1 MSKIIEYKGV
11 EIVRKELIVLKNVDF
26 SLEESEFTYLIGR
39 VGSGKSSLLKTMYA
53 EIPVTEHRYAGRM
66 CRCCAVVSV

>member
-39 VGSGKSSLLKTMYA
+39 VGSGKSSLLK
-53 EIPVTEHRYAGRM
+53 RYP
-66 CRCCAVVSV
+66 